1 MKSFNQIREGTF
13 TLTVRGAGPRGK
25 DLNVKVKGRDKND
38 AVKQW
43 RMKNKKYKNDEVEI
57 KEGKITDK
65 TNLTWWQVNRAML
78 DAGISPRDVLK
89 VLSMLSRR
97 IK

>member
-1 MKSFNQIREGTF
+1 MKSFTDVREDI
-13 TLTVRGAGPRGK
+13 K
-25 DLNVKVKGRDKND
+25 DI
-38 AVKQW
+38 
-43 RMKNKKYKNDEVEI
+43 E
-57 KEGKITDK
+57 EGKITDK

-89 VLSMLSRR
+89 VISMLSRR